1 MLALKHW
8 RIALGGTGLACL
20 LGVTGLAMAQTV
32 GQTVGQTAS
41 QTGGVPGKN
50 RPAAA
55 ASPSAPVATAPAPQG
70 VPGKNAPASSGR
82 AAAAAAVRPGGVTA
96 GAPKSVDVDRCID
109 MSASIDDCETLL
121 SGMQTADPDRD
132 DLILALILAAMNN
145 DSPARAFAYA
155 DMFADPQ
162 IADNASCEV
171 RVAFRL
177 DLDNALGVCTRAI
190 ASDPAAVGLRAE
202 IHLLAG
208 RWRDAW
214 TDFDASYA
222 LESDPMALFLRGL
235 AAAGDGRMGDALK
248 DMGQA
253 ETASP
258 GLTDFLESKG
268 YQLAVVTSGKP
279 LASPEA
285 FAAPDFAVTAPPPPR
300 SSAAS
305 ARAPASAPAT
315 TSALAGASSPIII
328 RFAPD
333 EPRGDLV
340 PLDPGQTRYCDE
352 ALNAVIAEAAGWKG
366 TIEEKRQRLY
376 ATQRTLFAGRCAGHV
391 EAARRVEEARTE
403 IAIAAAVTASIQTD
417 AKDTVPDAINCVE
430 PMAPQD
436 PRNPTGSAALAN
448 TCDFPVSVAYCNV
461 SPAPGSWADVFACG
475 RDLALAMDVIPA
487 KGATP
492 AVFGREV
499 QHFACRQPA
508 GPVLT
513 YQPRTGLDGFC
524 K

>member
-1 MLALKHW
+1 MMGLGHW
-8 RIALGGTGLACL
+8 RMALSVTGLACL
-20 LGVTGLAMAQTV
+20 LAATGLAIA
-32 GQTVGQTAS
+32 

-55 ASPSAPVATAPAPQG
+55 PALSAPPADAPPVNAPVQQR
-70 VPGKNAPASSGR
+70 VPGKNPLAS
-82 AAAAAAVRPGGVTA
+82 AAKGAGPHAQAAGVT
-96 GAPKSVDVDRCID
+96 VRRCINGD
-109 MSASIDDCETLL
+109 ASIDDCGALL
-121 SGMQTADPDRD
+121 SGMPTSDPDRD
-132 DLILALILAAMNN
+132 DLIMALVLAAM
-145 DSPARAFAYA
+145 DSGRPAPAFAYA
-155 DMFADPQ
+155 GMFADPDL
-162 IADNASCEV
+162 ADEVSCEV

-177 DLDNALGVCTRAI
+177 DLDNALGLCSRAI
-190 ASDPAAVGLRAE
+190 AAAPAAVGLRAE
-202 IHLLAG
+202 IHLLAA
-208 RWRDAW
+208 RWKDAW

-222 LESDPMALFLRGL
+222 LSGDPEALFLRGL
-235 AAAGDGRMGDALK
+235 AAAGDGRMGEALK

-258 GLTDFLESKG
+258 GTTDSMESRG
-268 YQLAVVTSGKP
+268 YELLAVTSGKP
-279 LASPEA
+279 LAPPEA
-285 FAAPDFAVTAPPPPR
+285 FAAPDFLVTPALTTPAPALKSPAPAARPGGATPASTPVPMAP
-300 SSAAS
+300 SSA
-305 ARAPASAPAT
+305 
-315 TSALAGASSPIII
+315 LMI

-333 EPRGDLV
+333 EPRGDMA
-340 PLDPGQTRYCDE
+340 PLDADQTRYCDE
-352 ALNAVIAEAAGWKG
+352 MLNAVIADAAGWKG
-366 TIEEKRQRLY
+366 TMDEKRLRLY
-376 ATQRTLFAGRCAGHV
+376 ATQRTLFAGRCAGHS
-391 EAARRVEEARTE
+391 EAGRRVEEARTE
-403 IAIAAAVTASIQTD
+403 IAIAAAATARIQTD
-417 AKDTVPDAINCVE
+417 AKDTTPDAINCVE

-448 TCDFPVSVAYCNV
+448 SCDFPVSVAYCNV
-461 SPAPGSWADVFACG
+461 SPAPGSWADMFACG